1 MRKYFEISGYWKDDK
16 TEFEGYI
23 VTNYDDH
30 EEDGEYNEDD
40 IFYFGMEESDIQ
52 AMIEEGENTIE
63 DFVITEY
70 KTNKL

>member
-1 MRKYFEISGYWKDDK
+1 MRKYFEISGYWKDDNE
-16 TEFEGYI
+16 EFEGYI

-40 IFYFGMEESDIQ
+40 IFYFGLEERDIQ
-52 AMIEEGENTIE
+52 EMIEDGEDTIE

-70 KTNKL
+70 KEVR